1 MKDHRATP
9 AHRRM
14 GRYGDPDSLAHGL
27 VTAKLVSHTHRLTW
41 RQRFIA
47 TEFQRDARACRRVAA
62 RLPRIAL
69 ATPRRLPD
77 WIHARGDTRENFSDL
92 NHFPGPPPNSLL
104 VQSGWSVRQR
114 TEVRAAWRQGVHTG
128 RTGVKDGMP
137 LATNMRAPRGNLLLA
152 ALPSADRQRLTDD
165 HAPVD
170 LAFSET
176 LSEPGERIRHVF
188 FPIDSFVSLIVP
200 GEGRAQLEIGLVGNE
215 GMLGVPLLLGVNVS
229 PIRALVQ
236 GAGRAWRL
244 DAATF
249 LREVEANPGLRA
261 ALNRYL
267 YVFLAQTMQTATC
280 SSFHPIEAR
289 LARWLLMTRDRAHS
303 SQFHVTHEFLAYMLG
318 VRRVGV
324 TSAAIALQQRKLI
337 RYTRG
342 DITVLDVRGLEAAS
356 CACYEID
363 KKIYSRVIR
372 SKGGKTG
379 SESAA

>member
-1 MKDHRATP
+1 
-9 AHRRM
+9 
-14 GRYGDPDSLAHGL
+14 
-27 VTAKLVSHTHRLTW
+27 
-41 RQRFIA
+41 
-47 TEFQRDARACRRVAA
+47 
-62 RLPRIAL
+62 
-69 ATPRRLPD
+69 
-77 WIHARGDTRENFSDL
+77 
-92 NHFPGPPPNSLL
+92 
-104 VQSGWSVRQR
+104 VRQR
-114 TEVRAAWRQGVHTG
+114 TDRRAVWKQGVNADNP
-128 RTGVKDGMP
+128 GVKGGIL
-137 LATNMRAPRGNLLLA
+137 LAKNTRASSGNLLLA
-152 ALPSADRQRLTDD
+152 ALPSADQKRLTGD

-170 LAFSET
+170 LTFSET
-176 LSEPGERIRHVF
+176 LNEPGERIRHVF
-188 FPIDSFVSLIVP
+188 FPIDSFVSLIAP

-229 PIRALVQ
+229 PLRALVQ

-249 LREVEANPGLRA
+249 LREVAANAGLRA

-280 SSFHPIEAR
+280 ASFHPVEAR

-303 SQFHVTHEFLAYMLG
+303 DQFHITHEFLAYMLG

-324 TSAAIALQQRKLI
+324 TSAAIALQRRKLI

-342 DITVLDVRGLEAAS
+342 DITVLDVDGLEAAA

-372 SKGGKTG
+372 RKRGEKANSL
-379 SESAA
+379 E